1 MPLFGSQQTE
11 NGLDNQ
17 SMPTVQ
23 PPMAKPSPAKGSP
36 ATIIANGVRLE
47 GEFKSQGDV
56 QIEGEVLGTI
66 ETSAMLSVGSEAKVT
81 AGVKAANAVIAG
93 EIIGNVSVTNKLEL
107 KSTAKV
113 NGEISCA
120 TIVVEA
126 GAKMQGNIK
135 CGSDSTQKTSVEPVK
150 SPAMNTSPQSSPK
163 PEQNTNKAEA
173 ASVKGS

>member
-1 MPLFGSQQTE
+1 MPLFGSPQTE
-11 NGLDNQ
+11 NGSDNP
-17 SMPTVQ
+17 STPSVQ
-23 PPMAKPSPAKGSP
+23 PPLAKPSPSKGSP

-56 QIEGEVLGTI
+56 QIEGEVLGTV
-66 ETSAMLSVGSEAKVT
+66 ETSAMLSVGSDAKVK

-93 EIIGNVSVTNKLEL
+93 EIVGNVSITNKLEL
-107 KSTAKV
+107 KSTAKII
-113 NGEISCA
+113 GEITCA

-135 CGSDSTQKTSVEPVK
+135 CGSDSAQKPAIEPVK
-150 SPAMNTSPQSSPK
+150 SVSTNPVTQSLPK
-163 PEQNTNKAEA
+163 PELNTNKVEA